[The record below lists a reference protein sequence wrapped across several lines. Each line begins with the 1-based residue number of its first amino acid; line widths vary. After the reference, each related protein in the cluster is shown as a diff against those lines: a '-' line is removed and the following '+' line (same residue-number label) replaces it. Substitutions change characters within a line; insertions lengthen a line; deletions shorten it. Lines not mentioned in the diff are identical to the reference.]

1 MSGFKVE
8 IKTFC
13 KISATLPTRHVRLR
27 AHHPFLGDND
37 GHPVGIS
44 LFENDL
50 AVLKLEDDSA
60 LNCRRKRIWPACLPS
75 MVRIVDSLRCALT

>member
-1 MSGFKVE
+1 M
-8 IKTFC
+8 
-13 KISATLPTRHVRLR
+13 R

-75 MVRIVDSLRCALT
+75 MVRILSDSLRCALT